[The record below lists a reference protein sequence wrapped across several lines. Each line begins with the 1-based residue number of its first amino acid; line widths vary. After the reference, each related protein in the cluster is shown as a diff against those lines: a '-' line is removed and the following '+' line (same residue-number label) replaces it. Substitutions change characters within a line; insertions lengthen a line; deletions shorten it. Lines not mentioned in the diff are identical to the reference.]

1 MPQESANISNLL
13 NERVKELKCLYEVSK
28 VCQNYTQS
36 LSTTINQILASIP
49 NGWQYPEKLK
59 AYLIFDDTLFGKK
72 STKKPT
78 ATASTNI
85 IVNDIN
91 RGQLV
96 VYYTHETKF
105 SFLAEEQPLL
115 DKIGVET
122 ASFIERFEQREK
134 EKMLEAKMRHNDRL
148 SVLGELTASIAHEL
162 NTPLGNVLGYAEL
175 LKKAEIDPI
184 KKGDIQKIISSAI
197 NAREIVK
204 KLMYFS
210 CEMPQQFNLINI
222 NDQITEN
229 LNLLQK
235 QLNDNNVVLH
245 LNLAENLP
253 LLRLD
258 KLQFSQILFNLVLN
272 AINALQQNGEI
283 YISTYLTKNEVVF
296 SIKDNGSGISEEN
309 QTKIFQPFFTTKA
322 KGVGTGLGLSVVHG
336 IVQNHKGTINVNSVI
351 NKGTEFIITF
361 PIETN

>member
-1 MPQESANISNLL
+1 MSTNEYISNLL

-28 VCQNYTQS
+28 ICQNYNHP
-36 LSTTINQILASIP
+36 LSKTFENIIATIP
-49 NGWQYPEKLK
+49 NGWQYPEILNV
-59 AYLIFDDTLFGKK
+59 YLVFDEIIFGKK
-72 STKKPT
+72 NTTTSNIT
-78 ATASTNI
+78 ATTNI
-85 IVNDIN
+85 TVNDVI
-91 RGQLV
+91 RGEIV
-96 VYYTHETKF
+96 VYYDKENKF
-105 SFLAEEQPLL
+105 SFLEEEQPLL

-134 EKMLEAKMRHNDRL
+134 EKMLEAKMSHNDRL
-148 SVLGELTASIAHEL
+148 AVLGELTAGIAHEL

-175 LKKAEIDPI
+175 LKKGEINPT

-210 CEMPQQFNLINI
+210 CEMPQQFNLTNI
-222 NDQITEN
+222 NEQITEN
-229 LNLLQK
+229 LGLLHK
-235 QLNDNNVVLH
+235 QLLDNNVTLQ
-245 LNLAENLP
+245 LKLTENLP

-272 AINALQQNGEI
+272 AINALQLNGEI
-283 YISTYLTKNEVVF
+283 SISTYLTKDSVVF

-309 QTKIFQPFFTTKA
+309 KTKIFQPFFSTKA
-322 KGVGTGLGLSVVHG
+322 KGIGTGLGLSVVHG
-336 IVQNHKGTINVNSVI
+336 IIQNHKGSISVHSEI
-351 NKGTEFIITF
+351 NKGTEFIINF